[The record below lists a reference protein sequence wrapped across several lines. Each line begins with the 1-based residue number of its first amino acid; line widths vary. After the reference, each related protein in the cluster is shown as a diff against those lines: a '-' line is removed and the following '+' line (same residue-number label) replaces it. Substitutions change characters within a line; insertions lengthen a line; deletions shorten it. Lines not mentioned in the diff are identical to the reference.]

1 VRCNGP
7 LKNAAFDLKNKYRDG
22 DHCNVTVVADID
34 VSRQK
39 GIWMDAQVQWEKQT
53 AGYCPAGQPH
63 RVRRLLVTAAVIAAT
78 WSSAA
83 GVEADSVV
91 GLLSTPRVATTHAN
105 SPQGK
110 HLTAP
115 PATRIAPATAAAQKP
130 SAANSQPAIR
140 AVVPARTAAIK
151 HLIPATRA
159 DGPVYPV
166 SEFILAYKY
175 PRHILP
181 AISKLM
187 TVPLHLARSKGGYIS
202 AGQVVAGKPTVREQ
216 YPAVTLTLAEINAAH
231 KPQHFYLS
239 ALESIEQQLVQRINT
254 SGIIGVYVQVSGK
267 DFRGRRDLRRSDDTT
282 LHLTIH
288 EAIVQQV
295 RTIASGQ
302 GFGGKKTIDNGRTA
316 FIRNDSPIKS
326 TKLPATNAAA
336 DDVLEQHWL
345 DDYVLRLNQQP
356 GRQVSIALSPGSEPD
371 SVILDY
377 LVHEAK
383 PWLVYAQISNT
394 GTPQTSSLVEQF
406 GFIDDQLTGHDDI
419 LNVNY
424 DTASFDKAQDVN
436 VSYQFPIFGID
447 RLQGR
452 IFGGYQ
458 QYNAS
463 NVGLGNLNFNGR
475 TAFGG
480 GELILNIA
488 QFRNL
493 FLYGVLGAQYQQVHV
508 DNVSFQQS
516 ASADFYLPYVSLR
529 LNRTGNT
536 SHQTGSV
543 TVLGQYTDAS
553 QQSLNNLGRLNTN
566 PTWAILQAN
575 AEDSFYLEPL
585 LFHQD
590 FAAGRSTLANQILLR
605 MSGQYAFGQRLIPQE
620 ESVIGGLY
628 SVRGY
633 PQSIVAGD
641 SGIYGTVQY
650 NLHIPRLFPVN
661 PNPKTNIFGHL
672 FRMAPQTPY
681 GRPDWD
687 LVLSAFL
694 DAGEVAQSQKQSYE
708 AGATL
713 IGTGVGAKVTISKN
727 ISALVD
733 WAVALNPVSAAATGQ
748 GGVTAGSTEVNFV
761 FSVSY

>member
-1 VRCNGP
+1 MGVSMILGANGRST
-7 LKNAAFDLKNKYRDG
+7 KMENARSRFLSQISQAATRLIA
-22 DHCNVTVVADID
+22 VTV
-34 VSRQK
+34 
-39 GIWMDAQVQWEKQT
+39 
-53 AGYCPAGQPH
+53 
-63 RVRRLLVTAAVIAAT
+63 LVTMYHGPGNAH
-78 WSSAA
+78 
-83 GVEADSVV
+83 GDSVV
-91 GLLSTPRVATTHAN
+91 GVMAEPSATGSGHVSASGPSTSVAGGHIEKVKAAVLQHSN
-105 SPQGK
+105 PAVGK
-110 HLTAP
+110 AGYRPAKLP
-115 PATRIAPATAAAQKP
+115 PATP
-130 SAANSQPAIR
+130 
-140 AVVPARTAAIK
+140 
-151 HLIPATRA
+151 A
-159 DGPVYPV
+159 DGPGYTVGRFV
-166 SEFILAYKY
+166 IGYKY
-175 PRHILP
+175 PRRLLP
-181 AISKLM
+181 LIATLM
-187 TVPLHLARSKGGYIS
+187 DKPLRLARCQGGFV
-202 AGQVVAGKPTVREQ
+202 AAERMVAGKRTVRPDYPTV
-216 YPAVTLTLAEINAAH
+216 TLSLAEINAEH
-231 KPQHFYLS
+231 KSQHFYLS
-239 ALESIEQQLVQRINT
+239 ALESIEQQLVQYVNQA
-254 SGIIGVYVQVSGK
+254 GIIGVFVQISGK
-267 DFRGRRDLRRSDDTT
+267 DFRGQRDIRRRGDTT

-295 RTIASGQ
+295 RTIASGP
-302 GFGGKKTIDNGRTA
+302 GFGGKRTINDPRTN
-316 FIRNDSPIKS
+316 FIRADSPIQS
-326 TKLPATNAAA
+326 TAKPATNAAA
-336 DDVLEQHWL
+336 NDILEKHWL
-345 DDYVLRLNQQP
+345 NDYVLRLNQQP
-356 GRQVSIALSPGSEPD
+356 GRQVSIALSPGSKPD

-383 PWLVYAQISNT
+383 PWLVYSQISNT

-406 GFIDDQLTGHDDI
+406 GFIADQLTGNDDI
-419 LNVNY
+419 LSVNY
-424 DTASFDKAQDVN
+424 DTASFTKAQDVN

-480 GELILNIA
+480 GELILNLA

-493 FLYGVLGAQYQQVHV
+493 FIYGVLGAQYQQVNV

-516 ASADFYLPYVSLR
+516 GSADFILPYISLR
-529 LNRTGNT
+529 LNRTGDT
-536 SHQTGSV
+536 SHQTGNV
-543 TVLGQYTDAS
+543 TLLGQYTGAS

-566 PTWAILQAN
+566 PTWAILQAA

-585 LFHQD
+585 LFHKD
-590 FAAGRSTLANQILLR
+590 FAEGRSTLANQILLR
-605 MSGQYAFGQRLIPQE
+605 VSGQYAFGQRLIPQE

-661 PNPKTNIFGHL
+661 ANPKTRIFGHI
-672 FRMAPQTPY
+672 FRVSPQTPY

-687 LVLSAFL
+687 LVLSAFV
-694 DAGEVAQSQKQSYE
+694 DGGEVAQSQKQSYE

-713 IGTGVGAKVTISKN
+713 ISTGLGAKVTISRN

-733 WAVALNPVSAAATGQ
+733 WGVALNPVSAAATGQ
-748 GGVTAGSTEVNFV
+748 GGVTAGSSVVNFV

>member
-1 VRCNGP
+1 MILDANSRLTETVNVRSCFHRKISHTA
-7 LKNAAFDLKNKYRDG
+7 LRLIAF
-22 DHCNVTVVADID
+22 
-34 VSRQK
+34 
-39 GIWMDAQVQWEKQT
+39 
-53 AGYCPAGQPH
+53 
-63 RVRRLLVTAAVIAAT
+63 AVIAT
-78 WSSAA
+78 ICR
-83 GVEADSVV
+83 GPGNVHGDSVV
-91 GLLSTPRVATTHAN
+91 GLMASGQASTGRG
-105 SPQGK
+105 SG
-110 HLTAP
+110 
-115 PATRIAPATAAAQKP
+115 
-130 SAANSQPAIR
+130 SASGQ
-140 AVVPARTAAIK
+140 VVPAVTRQPPVAKVVVIKKIRIAARK
-151 HLIPATRA
+151 ASHRSAKLPPATRA
-159 DGPVYPV
+159 DGPAYMV
-166 SEFILAYKY
+166 SRFMLDYKY
-175 PRHILP
+175 PRKILP
-181 AISKLM
+181 AIGKLM
-187 TVPLHLARSKGGYIS
+187 GEPLRLAECKDGFVA
-202 AGQVVAGKPTVREQ
+202 AGRVVAGKKTVRPE
-216 YPAVTLTLAEINAAH
+216 YPTITFTLAQINAEH
-231 KPQHFYLS
+231 QSHRFYLS
-239 ALESIEQQLVQRINT
+239 ALESIEQQLVGYVNKA
-254 SGIIGVYVQVSGK
+254 GVIGVFVQISGK
-267 DFRGRRDLRRSDDTT
+267 DFRGQRDLRRRGDTT

-288 EAIVQQV
+288 EAIVQKV
-295 RTIASGQ
+295 RTISSGQ
-302 GFGGKKTIDNGRTA
+302 GFGGKRTINDQRTD
-316 FIRNDSPIKS
+316 FIRADSPIQS
-326 TKLPATNAAA
+326 TSKPTTNAAA
-336 DDVLEQHWL
+336 NDILEHRWL

-406 GFIDDQLTGHDDI
+406 GFIDDQLTGNDDI

-424 DTASFDKAQDVN
+424 DTASFTKAQDVN

-480 GELILNIA
+480 GELILNLA

-493 FLYGVLGAQYQQVHV
+493 FVYGVLGAQYQQVSV

-516 ASADFYLPYVSLR
+516 GSADFILPYMSLR

-543 TVLGQYTDAS
+543 TILGQYTSAS

-566 PTWAILQAN
+566 PTWAILQATG
-575 AEDSFYLEPL
+575 EDSFYLEPL
-585 LFHQD
+585 LFHKN
-590 FAAGRSTLANQILLR
+590 FAEGRSTLANQILLR
-605 MSGQYAFGQRLIPQE
+605 FSGQYAFGQRLIPQE

-641 SGIYGTVQY
+641 SGIYGTIQY

-661 PNPKTNIFGHL
+661 PNPKTKIFGHL
-672 FRMAPQTPY
+672 FRLAPQTPY

-687 LVLSAFL
+687 LVLSAFV
-694 DAGEVAQSQKQSYE
+694 DGGEVAQSQKQSYE
-708 AGATL
+708 SGATL
-713 IGTGVGAKVTISKN
+713 ISTGIGAKVTISKN

-733 WAVALNPVSAAATGQ
+733 WGVALNPVSAAATGQ
-748 GGVTAGSTEVNFV
+748 GGVTTGSSEVNFV